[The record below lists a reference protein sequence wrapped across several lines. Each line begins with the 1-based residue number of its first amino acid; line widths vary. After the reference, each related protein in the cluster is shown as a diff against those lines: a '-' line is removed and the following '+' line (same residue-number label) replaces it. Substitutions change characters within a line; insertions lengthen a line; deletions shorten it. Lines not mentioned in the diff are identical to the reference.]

1 MSNLGKWAPWY
12 DTGEPVDYGQSESYR
27 IAADFLDGMSVE
39 DWGCGC
45 AAFKAYHR
53 GPYLGV
59 DGTASKWADVVD
71 DLATRE
77 TSTPGLLLRH
87 VLEHNVGWRDVLVAA
102 CFCASER
109 LVIVSFIPDGKGEQV
124 GYTAELDVPDIAV
137 PYDEVEATLARFGWT
152 WERRTIESP
161 RTAFRTETLW
171 LAQQS
176 A

>member
-12 DTGEPVDYGQSESYR
+12 DAGEPVDYGQSESYR

-59 DGTASKWADVVD
+59 DGTASKWCDVVD

-87 VLEHNVGWRDVLVAA
+87 VLEHNVGWREVLDNA
-102 CFCASER
+102 CRSATER

-137 PYDEVEATLARFGWT
+137 PHDVVDEALTYMGWT
-152 WERRTIESP
+152 FERRTIDSP

-171 LAQQS
+171 LAQTS